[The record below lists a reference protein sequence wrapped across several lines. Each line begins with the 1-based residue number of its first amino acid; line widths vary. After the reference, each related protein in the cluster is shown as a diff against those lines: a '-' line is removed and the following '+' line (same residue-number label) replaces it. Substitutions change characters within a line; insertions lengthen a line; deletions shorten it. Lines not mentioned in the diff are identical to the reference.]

1 MHKRIVLLL
10 LVVSSM
16 VMASAAGAGTSSA
29 AARSQR
35 FTNALRAMGGTLTVP
50 AAWDGIWVSEDS
62 TYTCEGVFESVQTY
76 TDTICAGQ
84 VLPYNED
91 PSGGMFNL
99 ICSGSADA
107 TSIQI
112 NCGSSAEVVPDCLMT
127 YTMVFEATRSGE
139 SFVGVNTNT
148 ITYSGTA
155 EGCDLIPDECSRIVT
170 HATRISPAPPA
181 YCATPARR
189 STWGELKV
197 RHR

>member
-16 VMASAAGAGTSSA
+16 VMAATAGAGTSSA

-62 TYTCEGVFESVQTY
+62 TYTCEGVFESVETFS
-76 TDTICAGQ
+76 DTICAGQ

-91 PSGGMFNL
+91 PGGGMFNL
-99 ICSGSADA
+99 ICTGSADA

-112 NCGSSAEVVPDCLMT
+112 ECGHSEEIIPDCLMT
-127 YTMVFEATRSGE
+127 FTLVFDGTRTGDSYVGE
-139 SFVGVNTNT
+139 TTNT
-148 ITYSGTA
+148 FSYSGTA
-155 EGCDLIPDECSRIVT
+155 EGCDLAPDECSRTVT